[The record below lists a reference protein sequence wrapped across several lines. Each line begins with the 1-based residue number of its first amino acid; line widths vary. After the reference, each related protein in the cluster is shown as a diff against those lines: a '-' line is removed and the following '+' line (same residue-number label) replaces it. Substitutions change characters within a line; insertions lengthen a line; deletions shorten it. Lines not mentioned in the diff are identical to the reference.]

1 MDDAEQEATK
11 RVHQDIGMDGEV
23 TKVSDETT
31 IPGDT
36 PTNRLH
42 MMHMSIEQ
50 IKNWIE
56 RIQKRRAAAAEK
68 VVAAKSNSKI
78 ARSLTVDKQFKKLH
92 TKLEKALEGIESD
105 LDDAVDTLNKMRALY
120 LEASDGQVVITKQE
134 MEGLKNGTA

>member
-1 MDDAEQEATK
+1 MTDAPPQT
-11 RVHQDIGMDGEV
+11 
-23 TKVSDETT
+23 DETT

-56 RIQKRRAAAAEK
+56 RIQKRRAAVAEK
-68 VVAAKSNSKI
+68 VATAKSNGKV
-78 ARSLTVDKQFKKLH
+78 ARSLTVDKQFKKWH

-105 LDDAVDTLNKMRALY
+105 LDDAIDDLNKMRALY
-120 LEASDGQVVITKQE
+120 LEASDGQVVITKSE
-134 MEGLKNGTA
+134 IEELKNGTT